1 MAKKTHSKNTDS
13 LHPSVGEVKDR
24 YLRRPSRRSNTN
36 SRRVSN
42 MNIHIEAT
50 GELVSSPRERETR
63 EMKERTATALHSNA
77 GNPSL
82 DDRHIATR
90 DKGQL
95 SNRNLRDPSYL
106 GILSGRD
113 CMVTPVGLILTPNRY
128 MNFCLGI
135 VFAVPLEIGST
146 SCRDGN
152 KGICSSLGHG
162 DLKSNSLLHR
172 RWRKRK
178 CK

>member
-1 MAKKTHSKNTDS
+1 MITSTRRGKYAFNCASLIDVSESELLSAYTNLLYVCESDYFVKVTTWTQRERESDWLRRLTARIRIS

-42 MNIHIEAT
+42 MIIHIEAT

-63 EMKERTATALHSNA
+63 EMKERTAIVLQSNVED
-77 GNPSL
+77 PSL
-82 DDRHIATR
+82 DDRHVVTR

-106 GILSGRD
+106 G
-113 CMVTPVGLILTPNRY
+113 N
-128 MNFCLGI
+128 
-135 VFAVPLEIGST
+135 
-146 SCRDGN
+146 
-152 KGICSSLGHG
+152 SSQTQL
-162 DLKSNSLLHR
+162 NIR
-172 RWRKRK
+172 CWRS
-178 CK
+178 